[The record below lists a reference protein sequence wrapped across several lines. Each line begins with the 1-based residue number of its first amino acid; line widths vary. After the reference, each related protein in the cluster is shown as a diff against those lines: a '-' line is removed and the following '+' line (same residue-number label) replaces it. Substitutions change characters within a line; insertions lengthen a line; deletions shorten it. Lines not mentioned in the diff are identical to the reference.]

1 MRRDRSRIQ
10 CTIVQ
15 EKETVAKEKRQIDRQ
30 TGVRDINTGGERDRN
45 KGKELELTRDLIT
58 EGERLEQS

>member
-1 MRRDRSRIQ
+1 
-10 CTIVQ
+10 VQ